1 MSYSKVGWKDF
12 PDTTTP
18 INASNLDHMD
28 SQIKNNAD
36 DLEIVKPDV
45 ADLKDK
51 AEDLQDQIN
60 EKLVSIDNGEWIN
73 NMLEPTTSSQR
84 IGSYNSGPLYQ
95 INYFVEVDNNHQS
108 QYEFDIADIV
118 GYDPDDQSKG
128 HITGISGVISCSDG
142 KVYPVGYN
150 YNNVMFLVVTD
161 EEYKKLTCMFP
172 GTAAGTNVQRK
183 RTIMLTVNYR
193 KYYP

>member
-1 MSYSKVGWKDF
+1 MSYTKVGWKDF

-18 INASNLDHMD
+18 INATRLNHMD
-28 SQIKNNAD
+28 DQIAKNAG
-36 DLEIVKPDV
+36 DLEEIMPDV
-45 ADLKDK
+45 ADLKDT
-51 AEDLQDQIN
+51 AENLQEQID
-60 EKLVSIDNGEWIN
+60 EKLVSIDNGEYIN
-73 NMLEPTTSSQR
+73 NVLAPNTTSKR
-84 IGSYNSGPLYQ
+84 IGSYNSGPYYQ

-142 KVYPVGYN
+142 KVYPAGYN
-150 YNNVMFLVVTD
+150 YNNVMFLVVAD

-172 GTAAGTNVQRK
+172 GTAAGTNIQRK
-183 RTIMLTVNYR
+183 RTIMLTVNYK